1 MDIFSKIADRKI
13 AEAIKNGEFDSLS
26 GKGKCLELEDEAW
39 VPEDLRITYRLLK
52 NAGYV
57 PPEIELRNE
66 IINLKNLMDT
76 LDDDKERLKK
86 MRELNYKIMK
96 INLSR
101 KKPLVLEDFPQYE
114 ERVVEKII
122 SQNRS

>member
-1 MDIFSKIADRKI
+1 MDIFRKIADRKI
-13 AEAIKNGEFDSLS
+13 TEAMMNGEFDNLS
-26 GKGKCLELEDEAW
+26 GKGKCLKLEDETW
-39 VPEDLRITYRLLK
+39 VPEDLRMTYRLLR

-66 IINLKNLMDT
+66 IINLKNLLDT

-86 MRELNYKIMK
+86 MRELHYKIMK

-101 KKPLVLEDFPQYE
+101 KKPLILEDFPRYE
-114 ERVVEKII
+114 ERVVEKVVFQ
-122 SQNRS
+122 QNL